1 MHPPLGA
8 CGVWT
13 HAGRDAAHPTPSACM
28 CARRYSKG
36 RSLFL
41 RYGLKGPR
49 RVRLVEM
56 SCAKLMHPP
65 LGACGVWTHAG
76 RDAAHPT
83 PSACMCARRYSKG
96 RSSFLRYGLKG
107 PRRVRLVEMS
117 CAQLHASTL
126 GCLWSLDACGMMRCG
141 APHTPRLHV
150 CKALQQGAV
159 IIFALWIEG
168 PKEGEAG

>member
-8 CGVWT
+8 CGAWT
-13 HAGRDAAHPTPSACM
+13 HADDCDAAHPTPSACM
-28 CARRYSKG
+28 CARRYN
-36 RSLFL
+36 
-41 RYGLKGPR
+41 
-49 RVRLVEM
+49 
-56 SCAKLMHPP
+56 
-65 LGACGVWTHAG
+65 
-76 RDAAHPT
+76 
-83 PSACMCARRYSKG
+83 KG

-141 APHTPRLHV
+141 APHTQRLHV
-150 CKALQQGAV
+150 CKALQQRAV

-168 PKEGEAG
+168 PRRVRLVEMSCAQLHASTLGCLWSLDACGMMRCGAPHTPRLHVCKALEGAAAIIFALWIEGP